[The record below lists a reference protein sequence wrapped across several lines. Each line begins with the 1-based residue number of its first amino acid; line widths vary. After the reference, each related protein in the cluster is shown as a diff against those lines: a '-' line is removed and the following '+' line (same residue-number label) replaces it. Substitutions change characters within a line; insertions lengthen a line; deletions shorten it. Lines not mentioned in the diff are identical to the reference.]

1 MRHPVPAAR
10 SGAACALLC
19 LAVAALLSG
28 APARAE
34 NPDLSKPAVYTVG
47 DAIADRMQAILRLVA
62 GQDAS
67 TVVYYDRE
75 KKNVVAEIFGDTDDP
90 DEAKEELMGFDR
102 AIHDGVVDYAKKQ
115 YHVTLADKD
124 VTLIYYSGG
133 DEDVPQEVLRREK
146 GVFVAPKPDEG
157 DGTDEY

>member
-10 SGAACALLC
+10 PGAARALLC
-19 LAVAALLSG
+19 LAVTALLSA

-34 NPDLSKPAVYTVG
+34 NPDLSKPCTYTVG

-75 KKNVVAEIFGDTDDP
+75 TKNVVAEIFGDTDDP
-90 DEAKEELMGFDR
+90 DEAKGELMSFDR
-102 AIHDGVVDYAKKQ
+102 AIHDGVVGYAKKQ

-124 VTLIYYSGG
+124 VTLIYLSGG
-133 DEDVPQEVLRREK
+133 DEDVPQEVIRREK
-146 GVFVAPKPDEG
+146 GVFVTPKADDS
-157 DGTDEY
+157 DGTNEY